1 MVYLCGLVSLLCL
14 PHQEK
19 PAALPATWEV
29 SAIDRYVA
37 AQVEKKNL
45 IGLSLALVRNGQ
57 VELAKGYGKTALDK
71 GVPVTADTPFAIGS
85 VSKQFTCA
93 AILILAS
100 EGKLSLDDPVS
111 RWYPK
116 LTRADKI
123 RVQDLMGHT
132 SGYPDYYPLDFL
144 DRRMMSPIA
153 LDDLI
158 QTYAGGKLDFEP
170 GERYS
175 YSNTGFIIL
184 GRIVE
189 KISGMSL
196 GQFLSRRIFGPL
208 GMKNSQLDPDPKAPG
223 LATGHTSHLLGE
235 AEVAVP
241 EAGGWLH
248 GAGGIYSTAND
259 LAKWD
264 IALMEGKV
272 VPEPFLSQ
280 LERPRKLND
289 GRKRFYSY
297 GLSIAE
303 RDGETILSHGGAVS
317 GFHSYNAMVRRT
329 RSAVILLAN
338 AEHIDTSG
346 LHRDIV
352 NLLLKDTSAIPRI
365 NGPTATEDAKSLV
378 AQLQKGELDRT
389 RFTQEYSHYLNPQRV
404 AKAKERLGELGEPT
418 RFDIEG
424 TSERGG
430 MEVVSFRITFKTKV
444 VKASLYRK
452 PDGTIEQFLLTLP

>member
-1 MVYLCGLVSLLCL
+1 
-14 PHQEK
+14 
-19 PAALPATWEV
+19 
-29 SAIDRYVA
+29 
-37 AQVEKKNL
+37 
-45 IGLSLALVRNGQ
+45 
-57 VELAKGYGKTALDK
+57 
-71 GVPVTADTPFAIGS
+71 
-85 VSKQFTCA
+85 
-93 AILILAS
+93 
-100 EGKLSLDDPVS
+100 
-111 RWYPK
+111 
-116 LTRADKI
+116 
-123 RVQDLMGHT
+123 
-132 SGYPDYYPLDFL
+132 
-144 DRRMMSPIA
+144 
-153 LDDLI
+153 
-158 QTYAGGKLDFEP
+158 
-170 GERYS
+170 
-175 YSNTGFIIL
+175 
-184 GRIVE
+184 
-189 KISGMSL
+189 MSL
-196 GQFLSRRIFGPL
+196 GQFLSMRIFGPL

-223 LATGHTSHLLGE
+223 LATGHTAHLLGD

-272 VPEPFLSQ
+272 VPEPFLGQ
-280 LERPRKLND
+280 LERHRKLND

-389 RFTQEYSHYLNPQRV
+389 RFTQEYSHYLNPHRV

-430 MEVVSFRITFKTKV
+430 MEVVSFRITFKSKV